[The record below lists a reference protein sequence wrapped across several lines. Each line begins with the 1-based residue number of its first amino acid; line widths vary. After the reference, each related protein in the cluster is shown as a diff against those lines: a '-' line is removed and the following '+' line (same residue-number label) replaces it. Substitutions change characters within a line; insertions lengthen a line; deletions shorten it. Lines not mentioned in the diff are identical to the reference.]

1 MRRGTYYDLREG
13 TARLEG
19 RLTDIYTD
27 AILTSNSFHAGS
39 QERPYTLRVM
49 SGDID
54 FQVARR
60 LRRRRH
66 VQKLRPRDGVE
77 VKLRTEC
84 YGGRLREMFR
94 FDAFPASNVP
104 CATLSSTTAT
114 AASLGTARLFVAFH
128 LH

>member
-1 MRRGTYYDLREG
+1 MRGDTYYSLREG
-13 TARLEG
+13 TARLES

-27 AILTSNSFHAGS
+27 AILTSNGFHTGS
-39 QERPYTLRVM
+39 QERSNPLRVM

-60 LRRRRH
+60 FRRRRH
-66 VQKLRPRDGVE
+66 VRELRPRDGVE
-77 VKLRTEC
+77 VKLRAEC
-84 YGGRLREMFR
+84 YGGRLRETFR

-114 AASLGTARLFVAFH
+114 AASLGIAQLFVVLH
-128 LH
+128 LL